1 MRCRAAAFLAVF
13 ALIAAARDASA
24 YCRAT
29 TCDTS
34 GVRCDPPTA
43 EDCGE
48 PLRWKRSCIGV
59 SVQEDG
65 TSQLVRKDV
74 RGALLAAFAA
84 WETADCGGTTP
95 SLHVEDLSYIACGR
109 IEYNSNGGNANA
121 IIFRDGK
128 WPHTSGP
135 HNIALTTVT
144 FDTGTGEIFDAD
156 IEVNTFQYSVTLSD
170 TTNDYDLLSVLTHE
184 AGHFLGLA
192 HTPSTDATMFSVYP
206 SGSVDFRSLSP
217 DDTNAICAAY
227 PPADTPSECN
237 PIPRHGFA
245 SECAAEQPGGT
256 CATAS
261 RPSEDR
267 FPFALATLAAAFA
280 FARRRRR

>member
-1 MRCRAAAFLAVF
+1 MLRRAAAVF
-13 ALIAAARDASA
+13 AVLALVLEARDAGA

-48 PLRWKRSCIGV
+48 PLHWKRACIGI

-65 TSQLVRKDV
+65 TGQLVRKDV

-84 WETADCGGTTP
+84 WETADCGDTTP
-95 SLHVEDLSYIACGR
+95 SLHIEDLSYVGCSR

-121 IIFRDGK
+121 LIFRDGT

-156 IEVNTFQYSVTLSD
+156 IEVNTSEYTVTLTD

-192 HTPSTDATMFSVYP
+192 HTPSPDATMFSVYP
-206 SGSVDFRSLSP
+206 SGSLDFRSLSP

-227 PPADTPSECN
+227 PPGDTPDECN

-245 SECAAEQPGGT
+245 SECAAEQPGGS
-256 CATAS
+256 CAIEAPRS
-261 RPSEDR
+261 DARSS
-267 FPFALATLAAAFA
+267 FALATIAAAIA
-280 FARRRRR
+280 ISRRRKR